1 MAEDKKHGGTSTGR
15 SDERSSDDRDEGGR
29 GSRAR
34 GNGIGGA
41 DAARRAKEQLKELT
55 GREAVSV
62 SALGKAD
69 AGWRLRVEMVEMERI
84 PPTTNVMGSYEVEL
98 DQDGELV
105 GYELVRR
112 YHRGQ
117 VDEEAQ

>member
-1 MAEDKKHGGTSTGR
+1 MAENKKHGGTSTGR
-15 SDERSSDDRDEGGR
+15 SDERPSDDRDEGGR